1 MLVAISLLVAGA
13 AVLTVGAEAAIRGAG
28 RLAKA
33 RRISPFLLGALLF
46 GVDVESVGA
55 ALIAAGRGQT
65 ALAAGEAFGTVV
77 FLFSAAFGVALLL
90 SPRPIESP
98 SMQMVLLPAVTL
110 LAGAAALADRVVSRP
125 EGGALIGAY
134 GIYLG
139 IVIVDGRGAQAR
151 AEEIVREAEEGPRV
165 PSLVL
170 LVGGLAL
177 VYAGASVLV
186 NGGVR
191 LLSMSGLAAGFVGAA
206 IIGALASLDEVFL
219 EVLPV
224 RRGIPELATGNL
236 LGTVAAFSTGVL
248 GLAALVRPLEV
259 DGAGATAFL
268 AAAAL
273 YTVVATTFLARG
285 RAGKVVGVAILALYG
300 LWLGFASRL

>member
-65 ALAAGEAFGTVV
+65 ALAAGEGFGTVV

-90 SPRPIESP
+90 APRPIESP
-98 SMQMVLLPAVTL
+98 SIQMVLLPAVTL
-110 LAGAAALADRVVSRP
+110 LAGAAALADRVVTRP

-165 PSLVL
+165 PPLVL

-206 IIGALASLDEVFL
+206 IIGALASIDEVFL

-236 LGTVAAFSTGVL
+236 FGTVAAFSTGVL

-285 RAGKVVGVAILALYG
+285 RVGKVVGVAILALYG

>member
-77 FLFSAAFGVALLL
+77 FLFSAAFGAALLL

-98 SMQMVLLPAVTL
+98 SIQMVLLPAVTL
-110 LAGAAALADRVVSRP
+110 LAGAAALADRVVTRP

-165 PSLVL
+165 PPLVL

-206 IIGALASLDEVFL
+206 IIGALASIDEVFL

-236 LGTVAAFSTGVL
+236 FGTVAAFSTGVL

-285 RAGKVVGVAILALYG
+285 RVGKVVGVAILALYG

>member
-77 FLFSAAFGVALLL
+77 FLFSAAFGAALLL

-98 SMQMVLLPAVTL
+98 SIQMVLLPAVTL

-165 PSLVL
+165 PPLVL

-236 LGTVAAFSTGVL
+236 FGTVAAFSTGVL

>member
-13 AVLTVGAEAAIRGAG
+13 GVLTVGAEAAIRGAG
-28 RLAKA
+28 RLAEA

-46 GVDVESVGA
+46 GVDVESLGA
-55 ALIAAGRGQT
+55 VLIASGRGQT

-90 SPRPIESP
+90 APRPIASP
-98 SMQMVLLPAVTL
+98 STQMVLLPAATL

-125 EGGALIGAY
+125 EGGALIGVY

-139 IVIVDGRGAQAR
+139 IVLLDGRSAQAK
-151 AEEIVREAEEGPRV
+151 AEKIVREAEEGPRL
-165 PSLVL
+165 PPLVL

-186 NGGVR
+186 TGGVR
-191 LLSMSGLAAGFVGAA
+191 LLSRTGLAAGFVGGA

-236 LGTVAAFSTGVL
+236 LGTLASFSTGVL

-268 AAAAL
+268 ASAAL
-273 YTVVATTFLARG
+273 YTVVATAFLARG
-285 RAGKVVGVAILALYG
+285 RAGKVVGVAILLLWG
-300 LWLGFASRL
+300 LWLAFASRL

>member
-33 RRISPFLLGALLF
+33 RRISPFLLGAVLF
-46 GVDVESVGA
+46 GVDVDSVGA

-90 SPRPIESP
+90 APRPIESP
-98 SMQMVLLPAVTL
+98 SIQMVLLPAVTL

-165 PSLVL
+165 PPLVL

-285 RAGKVVGVAILALYG
+285 RAGKVVGVAVLALYA

>member
-77 FLFSAAFGVALLL
+77 FLLSAAFGVALLL

-98 SMQMVLLPAVTL
+98 SIQMVLLPAVTL

-165 PSLVL
+165 PPLVL

>member
-90 SPRPIESP
+90 APRPIESP
-98 SMQMVLLPAVTL
+98 SIQMVLLPAVTL

-125 EGGALIGAY
+125 EGGALIGVY

-139 IVIVDGRGAQAR
+139 IVIIDGRGAQAR

-165 PSLVL
+165 PPLVL

-206 IIGALASLDEVFL
+206 IIGALASIDEVFL

-236 LGTVAAFSTGVL
+236 FGTVAAFSTGVL

>member
-90 SPRPIESP
+90 APRPIESP
-98 SMQMVLLPAVTL
+98 SIQMVLLPAVTL

-125 EGGALIGAY
+125 EGGALIGVY

-139 IVIVDGRGAQAR
+139 IVIIDGRGAQAR
-151 AEEIVREAEEGPRV
+151 AEEIVREAEEGPRA
-165 PSLVL
+165 PPLVL

-206 IIGALASLDEVFL
+206 IIGALASIDEVFL

-236 LGTVAAFSTGVL
+236 FGTVAAFSTGVL

-285 RAGKVVGVAILALYG
+285 RVGKVVGVAILALYG

>member
-55 ALIAAGRGQT
+55 I
-65 ALAAGEAFGTVV
+65 
-77 FLFSAAFGVALLL
+77 
-90 SPRPIESP
+90 
-98 SMQMVLLPAVTL
+98 QMVLLPAVTL

-125 EGGALIGAY
+125 EGGALIGVY

-139 IVIVDGRGAQAR
+139 IVIIDGRGAQAR

-165 PSLVL
+165 PPSVL

-268 AAAAL
+268 ASAAL
-273 YTVVATTFLARG
+273 YTVVATAFLARG

-300 LWLGFASRL
+300 LWLAVASRL

>member
-98 SMQMVLLPAVTL
+98 SIQMVLLPAVTL

-165 PSLVL
+165 PPLVL

>member
-98 SMQMVLLPAVTL
+98 SIQMVLLPAVTL

-165 PSLVL
+165 PPLVL

-285 RAGKVVGVAILALYG
+285 RAGKVVGAAILALYG

>member
-98 SMQMVLLPAVTL
+98 SIQMVLLPAVTL

-139 IVIVDGRGAQAR
+139 IVILDGRGAQAR

-165 PSLVL
+165 PPLVL

-285 RAGKVVGVAILALYG
+285 RAGKVVGVAVLALYA

>member
-98 SMQMVLLPAVTL
+98 SIQMVLLPAVTL

-139 IVIVDGRGAQAR
+139 MVILDGRGAQAR

-165 PSLVL
+165 PPLVL

-206 IIGALASLDEVFL
+206 IIGALASFDEVFL

>member
-98 SMQMVLLPAVTL
+98 SIQMVLLPAVTL

-165 PSLVL
+165 PPPVL

>member
-90 SPRPIESP
+90 APRPVESP
-98 SMQMVLLPAVTL
+98 SIQMVLLPAVTL

-139 IVIVDGRGAQAR
+139 IVILDGRGAQAR

-165 PSLVL
+165 PPLVL

-285 RAGKVVGVAILALYG
+285 RAGKVVGVAVLALYA

>member
-77 FLFSAAFGVALLL
+77 FLFSAAFGAALLL

-98 SMQMVLLPAVTL
+98 SIQMVLLPAVTL

-125 EGGALIGAY
+125 EGGALIGVY

-139 IVIVDGRGAQAR
+139 IVIIDGRGAQAR
-151 AEEIVREAEEGPRV
+151 AEEIVREAEEGPRA
-165 PSLVL
+165 PLVHER
-170 LVGGLAL
+170 
-177 VYAGASVLV
+177 AG
-186 NGGVR
+186 GGVR
-191 LLSMSGLAAGFVGAA
+191 RCRDHRS
-206 IIGALASLDEVFL
+206 
-219 EVLPV
+219 
-224 RRGIPELATGNL
+224 
-236 LGTVAAFSTGVL
+236 
-248 GLAALVRPLEV
+248 
-259 DGAGATAFL
+259 
-268 AAAAL
+268 
-273 YTVVATTFLARG
+273 
-285 RAGKVVGVAILALYG
+285 AGKH
-300 LWLGFASRL
+300 

>member
-1 MLVAISLLVAGA
+1 MLVVISLLVAGA

-28 RLAKA
+28 RLAKT

-90 SPRPIESP
+90 APRPIESP
-98 SMQMVLLPAVTL
+98 SIQMVLLPAVTL

-125 EGGALIGAY
+125 EGGALIGVY

-139 IVIVDGRGAQAR
+139 IVIIDGRGAQAR

-165 PSLVL
+165 PPLVL

-206 IIGALASLDEVFL
+206 IIGALASIDEVLL

-236 LGTVAAFSTGVL
+236 FGTVAAFSTGVL

-273 YTVVATTFLARG
+273 YAVVATTFLARG
-285 RAGKVVGVAILALYG
+285 RVGKVVGVAILALYG